1 MKGRWLLIGLVISL
15 ALNLFLVGLGVGALV
30 FGGGQRGAETQAAAG
45 PRRAPLWAAGRALS
59 EAHRQGYRQA
69 LAQAT
74 REARPDLI
82 ESRRLKRQAFDAM
95 ANTPYDAAAV
105 AADLE
110 RARAL
115 EFKARSRLEQSITA
129 YAATLPPDERAAL
142 SESLRAVMA
151 RNVAGRVQQAE
162 RPDGAGELP
171 PLQRPE

>member
-45 PRRAPLWAAGRALS
+45 PRRAPLWAAGR
-59 EAHRQGYRQA
+59 RQGYRQA

-142 SESLRAVMA
+142 SESLRAVMT